1 MKHRQRV
8 GGGRSKGRDDIV
20 SLYFAIPV
28 LTLAALAEATMLPHL
43 RVGNA
48 QPDLTLL
55 LVGAWSMRRGVEE
68 GAVWA
73 FIGGAVLD
81 LLSAGPFTA
90 SMFGLLAV
98 SIVLGIDPTTGFGR
112 RQARSLSGNS
122 LALIVGVILAT
133 LTFHLVLLFAL
144 RIASE
149 AGRPL
154 DWLDAGVRVV
164 VPRIVF
170 NLVLMPFVYQL
181 LGWLDRRTRREEFVL

>member
-1 MKHRQRV
+1 M
-8 GGGRSKGRDDIV
+8 GGGRSKGSDDIV
-20 SLYFAIPV
+20 SLYFAIPA
-28 LTLAALAEATMLPHL
+28 LTLAALIEVTMLPHL
-43 RVGNA
+43 QVGNT
-48 QPDLTLL
+48 QPDLTML

-122 LALIVGVILAT
+122 LALIVGVVLAT
-133 LTFHLVLLFAL
+133 LAFHAVLLFAL
-144 RIASE
+144 RIAL
-149 AGRPL
+149 GTDYPV
-154 DWLDAGVRVV
+154 DWLDAGVRVIL
-164 VPRIVF
+164 PRTVF
-170 NLVLMPFVYQL
+170 NLVLMPFVFQL

>member
-1 MKHRQRV
+1 MKHRRRV
-8 GGGRSKGRDDIV
+8 GGGQSKGSDDIV

-28 LTLAALAEATMLPHL
+28 LTLTALAEATLLPHL

-48 QPDLTLL
+48 QPDLTML

-122 LALIVGVILAT
+122 LALIVGVFLAT
-133 LTFHLVLLFAL
+133 LAFHSVLLFAL
-144 RIASE
+144 RIASG
-149 AGRPL
+149 ADRPL

-164 VPRIVF
+164 LPRTVF

-181 LGWLDRRTRREEFVL
+181 LGWLDRRTHREEFVL